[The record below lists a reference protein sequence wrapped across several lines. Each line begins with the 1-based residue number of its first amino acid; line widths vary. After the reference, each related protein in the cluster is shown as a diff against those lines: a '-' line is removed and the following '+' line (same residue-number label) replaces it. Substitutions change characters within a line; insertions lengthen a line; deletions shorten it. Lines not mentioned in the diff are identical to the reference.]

1 MGRAMTSE
9 FPRMTRLRLDS
20 HEIVAPMQRIP
31 RKQHARQSGCLAW
44 FLAGC
49 VEMGDSS
56 HVNDRFA
63 HAASRRYEKSAG
75 F

>member
-31 RKQHARQSGCLAW
+31 RKQHAWQSGCLAW

-49 VEMGDSS
+49 VEIGDSS
-56 HVNDRFA
+56 YVNDHFTR
-63 HAASRRYEKSAG
+63 AASRRCEKSAS